1 MRSGSPN
8 SCVDK
13 LLHSQTGGD
22 PPSAGRS
29 RGKPPREMLTQ
40 LLELDLLHRRCWGR
54 MSLSFFSQQ
63 DLEEF
68 GQDSLVART

>member
-1 MRSGSPN
+1 
-8 SCVDK
+8 
-13 LLHSQTGGD
+13 
-22 PPSAGRS
+22 
-29 RGKPPREMLTQ
+29 MLTQ